1 MEKENLTIDTIKS
14 LYKDI
19 LILNIIGLINWFAFL
34 YFDLGVSAVFMLYF
48 FLCYLILFILDVAG
62 LIYGIINVFYYK
74 KNPNKQESKENKKL
88 IIFAFISIL
97 SFLAFFVIVALTI
110 IFNPFLIGLLNTCLI
125 I

>member
-1 MEKENLTIDTIKS
+1 MEKENPTIDTIKS

-19 LILNIIGLINWFAFL
+19 LLLNIIGVINWFALL

-48 FLCYLILFILDVAG
+48 FLCYLVLFILDVAG

-97 SFLAFFVIVALTI
+97 SFLAFFVIVALAI
-110 IFNPFLIGLLNTCLI
+110 FFNPFLIGLLNTCLI